1 MKNPP
6 ESLVPRKP
14 IDLPKAWV
22 DLGQAWVMTSK
33 DCLQRY
39 CKKEETP
46 VKARRWKITIL
57 DIQERVAPIRKPDE
71 QS

>member
-6 ESLVPRKP
+6 EFLAPKKP
-14 IDLPKAWV
+14 MDLPKAWV

-33 DCLQRY
+33 DYLQRY
-39 CKKEETP
+39 YKKEEI
-46 VKARRWKITIL
+46 KRWKITIL
-57 DIQERVAPIRKPDE
+57 DIQGRVAPIRKPDE